1 MQVFAL
7 YDFTALDHHAG
18 RTDLAGFQTAVSEP
32 PTTEDCYIALLQTC
46 PHKQYLVLACRALG
60 EFAELL

>member
-7 YDFTALDHHAG
+7 YDFTALDCHTG

-32 PTTEDCYIALLQTC
+32 PVTEDCHIALL
-46 PHKQYLVLACRALG
+46 
-60 EFAELL
+60 